1 MRKVFR
7 IFLLG
12 ILSSFILI
20 ASAPAEH
27 TVANCPLT
35 LVGESAATTD
45 FDTSPHALFRNGDV
59 AWALRGQTLTTFA
72 ITELG
77 DIQVARR
84 DQMSTLSAR
93 DRDGAVAYGGGYM
106 FISSEAGLEIFD
118 LRNTRPGANPS
129 APTLVSRT
137 PGWHYRRMAVTG
149 NLLAAVYPIN
159 DMSCAPFRDANCRNY
174 VDIFSIAD
182 LSSPVLIA
190 RIVSNPPFYGFSD
203 VAFANGYLYVTGLSG
218 TRVFSV
224 ANPSAPSMVA
234 AYPVIGTYL
243 VTNGSTF
250 MGIGQETLI
259 GVFTIAPTFQL
270 NYFAVFT
277 LPSIVGRQ
285 NPLMFHPDGWFMES
299 GLVMMVDEKNPAT
312 GKPARTVAFDVFDF
326 TAPFWDGADDRTY
339 ENVSWMEFDEVKHD
353 VMTVGPYVYVT
364 GEKTGVQVYGV
375 CNQMA
380 GAIEFDTLSGLP
392 CGGAEIHGWVTGE
405 TKITEVELFLDNA
418 SLGLASLG
426 KLRPDVSSRTPA
438 VGWSMSVN
446 LDQTAEGQG
455 MLRAIGTDI
464 NGNRRQFASR
474 NVYFPGPGGNCTN
487 RRRGAKR

>member
-45 FDTSPHALFRNGDV
+45 FDASPHALFRNGDV
-59 AWALRGQTLTTFA
+59 AWGLRGQVLTTYA

-84 DQMSTLSAR
+84 DNMTTLSAR

-106 FISSEAGLEIFD
+106 FVSSEAGLEIFD
-118 LRNTRPGANPS
+118 LRNTRPGSNPS
-129 APTLVSRT
+129 EPTLVSRT
-137 PGWHYRRMAVTG
+137 PGWHYRRLAVTG
-149 NLLAAVYPIN
+149 NLLAAVYPAY
-159 DMSCAPFRDANCRNY
+159 DLPCAPYRDTNCRNS

-182 LSSPVLIA
+182 LSAPVMIA
-190 RIVSNPPFYGFSD
+190 RIKSDPPFYGFND

-224 ANPSAPSMVA
+224 ANPSAPSMIA

-243 VTNGSTF
+243 VTNGTTF

-259 GVFTIAPTFQL
+259 GVFTIGPTFQL
-270 NYFAVFT
+270 SYFAVFT

-285 NPLMFHPDGWFMES
+285 NPLMFHPDGWFMDS
-299 GLVMMVDEKNPAT
+299 GLVMTVDEKNPAT

-326 TAPFWDGADDRTY
+326 TAPFYEGSDDRIY

-353 VMTVGPYVYVT
+353 VMAVGPFIYVT
-364 GEKTGVQVYGV
+364 GETSGVQVYGV
-375 CNQMA
+375 CGQLA
-380 GAIEFDTLSGLP
+380 GGIDFDTLSSIP

-405 TKITEVELFLDNA
+405 SKVTDVELFLDSA
-418 SLGLASLG
+418 SLGLATLG
-426 KLRPDVSSRTPA
+426 KLRPDVSSRTPP
-438 VGWSMSVN
+438 VGWALNVN
-446 LDQTAEGQG
+446 LDQTDEGQRL
-455 MLRAIGTDI
+455 LRAVGTDI

-474 NVYFPGPGGNCTN
+474 AVYFPGPGGNCTN